1 VSTTATK
8 PAIQSGKTSPLSAS
22 DAAQLAA
29 WYARYAL
36 DRLADDPGMFH
47 PGVRSHLAAACIE
60 HEAAAEALG
69 LEHDQVTK
77 DGHGE
82 G

>member
-1 VSTTATK
+1 MRTSATK

-29 WYARYAL
+29 WYARSAL
-36 DRLADDPGMFH
+36 DRLAADSGRFH
-47 PGVRSHLAAACIE
+47 PVVRSHLASACVE
-60 HEAAAEALG
+60 HEAAAKALG
-69 LEHDQVTK
+69 LEDDHVTE